1 MISPMG
7 ANVVL
12 RSSSCS
18 NPETRVLLWTT
29 RSRLSLVR
37 TFHTAIDILR
47 GREHSIGV
55 VDPEEED
62 TLLIGG
68 ASSSTR

>member
-1 MISPMG
+1 M
-7 ANVVL
+7 
-12 RSSSCS
+12 
-18 NPETRVLLWTT
+18 
-29 RSRLSLVR
+29 R

-68 ASSSTR
+68 ASSSTRRTLARIFDD